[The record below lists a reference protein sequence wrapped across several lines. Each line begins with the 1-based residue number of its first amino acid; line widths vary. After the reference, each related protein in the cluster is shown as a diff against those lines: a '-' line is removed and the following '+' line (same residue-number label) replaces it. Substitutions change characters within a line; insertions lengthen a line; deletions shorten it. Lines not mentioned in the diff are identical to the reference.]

1 MKLSIQSI
9 VREFTEGHRVM
20 TRDYR
25 SAERRWIPAEIQSRT
40 GPLSYTVDTGLG
52 STTWRRHADQLRI
65 RISDTNVEPV
75 IDIPEVVVP
84 TATHTTGGND
94 AISPTV
100 LKSPVVSEKPS
111 KPSTSVPTPVARR
124 YPQRE
129 RRAPKKLNL

>member
-1 MKLSIQSI
+1 
-9 VREFTEGHRVM
+9 M

-25 SAERRWIPAEIQSRT
+25 SAERKWIPAEIQSRT

-52 STTWRRHADQLRI
+52 TTWRRHADQLRSGT
-65 RISDTNVEPV
+65 SDTNVEPV
-75 IDIPEVVVP
+75 IDIPEVVP
-84 TATHTTGGND
+84 TATHTAGGND
-94 AISPTV
+94 AIPPTV

-111 KPSTSVPTPVARR
+111 KPYTSVPTPMARR

>member
-1 MKLSIQSI
+1 MKLSIQSN
-9 VREFTEGHRVM
+9 VREFTEGQRVM

-25 SAERRWIPAEIQSRT
+25 SAERKWIPAEIQSRT

-52 STTWRRHADQLRI
+52 TTWRRHADQLR
-65 RISDTNVEPV
+65 SDTNVEPV

-84 TATHTTGGND
+84 TATHTAGGND
-94 AISPTV
+94 AIPPTV

-111 KPSTSVPTPVARR
+111 KPSTSVPTPMVRR